1 MPSPSRRATH
11 GWLNQTASI
20 GPVSSATFASTR
32 RPRRLR
38 IGRVVTLRTVTATAA
53 RSPGRRSA
61 TFLPAR
67 SACSRGRWASRSP
80 TVSIPSEASALPAL
94 PASSPARAAGWG
106 AGSERSSA
114 SSFSSSVLAKAVA
127 MCR

>member
-1 MPSPSRRATH
+1 MNVVTKKRRRRSLKT
-11 GWLNQTASI
+11 
-20 GPVSSATFASTR
+20 TFAAAKKRKLASKKMAST
-32 RPRRLR
+32 L
-38 IGRVVTLRTVTATAA
+38 RVVPMPLRTVTATAA

-80 TVSIPSEASALPAL
+80 TVSIPSEASAWPAL
-94 PASSPARAAGWG
+94 P
-106 AGSERSSA
+106 GSVTGSLSRLGRGNERSSA